1 MIKGK
6 KNLIKITIRGLL
18 NLKKTFKTQLN
29 IIIKKNKNKLIKSI
43 KIQHKL
49 FIHKLGKK
57 KN

>member
-1 MIKGK
+1 MIKRK

-18 NLKKTFKTQLN
+18 NQKNKFKTQLN

-43 KIQHKL
+43 KIQYKL
-49 FIHKLGKK
+49 IIHKLGKK